1 MRARVPGDML
11 SRRYNL
17 GMNKMTIRIEAALI
31 DAKIATPCL
40 VLDREQIA
48 KNYKNFCHKM
58 KDIDIF
64 YAVKANPHPD
74 VLSLLVSENAYFD
87 CASFQ
92 EITLVLA
99 AGSHPSNIC
108 FGSTL
113 KKASDIAD
121 AYKVGV
127 RYFTFD
133 ARKSYKR
140 SPTMHRDPVF
150 VAVY

>member
-1 MRARVPGDML
+1 
-11 SRRYNL
+11 
-17 GMNKMTIRIEAALI
+17 MTQRLPLPA
-31 DAKIATPCL
+31 L
-40 VLDREQIA
+40 VLDREQVA
-48 KNYKNFCHKM
+48 KNYRNFCHKM
-58 KDIDIF
+58 DGIDIF

-74 VLSLLVSENAYFD
+74 ILSLLAAEDAYFD

-99 AGSHPSNIC
+99 AGGRPSNIC

-113 KKASDIAD
+113 KKATDIAD

-133 ARKSYKR
+133 ARRIAKDRRPCPGIQCLLSYTDK
-140 SPTMHRDPVF
+140 
-150 VAVY
+150 

>member
-1 MRARVPGDML
+1 
-11 SRRYNL
+11 
-17 GMNKMTIRIEAALI
+17 MTIRIETALI

-40 VLDREQIA
+40 VLDRAQIA
-48 KNYKNFCHKM
+48 KNYRNFCHKM
-58 KDIDIF
+58 DGMDIF

-74 VLSLLVSENAYFD
+74 ILSLLAAEGAYFD

-99 AGSHPSNIC
+99 AGGRPSNIC

-113 KKASDIAD
+113 KKATDIAD

-127 RYFTFD
+127 RYFTFRCKGRIAKD
-133 ARKSYKR
+133 RRPCPRIQCLLSYTDK
-140 SPTMHRDPVF
+140 
-150 VAVY
+150 